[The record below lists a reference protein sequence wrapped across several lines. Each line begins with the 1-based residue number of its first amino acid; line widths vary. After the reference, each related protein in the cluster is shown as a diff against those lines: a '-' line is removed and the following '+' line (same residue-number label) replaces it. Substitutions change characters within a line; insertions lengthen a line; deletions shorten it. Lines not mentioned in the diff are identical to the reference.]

1 MLTDTVQ
8 SLALSQAITLL
19 GEQAQ
24 AVQVAR
30 QTQQDSLSAR
40 LTVGSPFD
48 SFNPSIPSAMVNF
61 ETRYFHGRTT
71 SVVDTK
77 YTVHMQCYHMGWRLE
92 LEVDKVS
99 SWVNVDVFCQ
109 FTGEYVDSTCFNSQD
124 CDGLSNDFWANIA
137 VKYVAR

>member
-1 MLTDTVQ
+1 MLTNTVQ

-30 QTQQDSLSAR
+30 QTQQDGLSAR

-48 SFNPSIPSAMVNF
+48 SFNPSMPSAMVNF

-71 SVVDTK
+71 VVSDSSTER
-77 YTVHMQCYHMGWRLE
+77 VLEGYHLGTRFVLE
-92 LEVDKVS
+92 IDKVTGF
-99 SWVNVDVFCQ
+99 VYAEFTCQ
-109 FTGEYVDSTCFNSQD
+109 FTGEYLGSASFHQDSD
-124 CDGLSNDFWANIA
+124 WLSDDYYQNIA
-137 VKYVAR
+137 IKYVGR